1 MPDESAPID
10 RGASLKPPGPP
21 PRLTRRRLL
30 QLGLALPL
38 PMVLAACQDS
48 PGGDPAG
55 QAAAP
60 TTAPPAASADGAA
73 PGTTLAPTPACDD
86 GDEPTLA
93 QTEGPYFTPDSPER
107 TSLLEAGMG
116 GQRLVVAGTVLT
128 TDCRP
133 VRRALL
139 DFWQADD
146 AGQYDN
152 QGYRLRGHQFS
163 DDQGAWRL
171 ETVVPG
177 IYTGRTRH
185 IHVKVQPPGGRV
197 LTTQL
202 YFPDEPAN
210 TRDGIFRE
218 ECLLD
223 IASDGNG
230 QRGTFTFVL
239 ET

>member
-1 MPDESAPID
+1 MPDPAPTD
-10 RGASLKPPGPP
+10 GGTNLEPPGP

-38 PMVLAACQDS
+38 PMVLAACD
-48 PGGDPAG
+48 D
-55 QAAAP
+55 AAP
-60 TTAPPAASADGAA
+60 TDPATAAPPATTAA
-73 PGTTLAPTPACDD
+73 AGGGTLAPTPACDD
-86 GDEPTLA
+86 GDDPTPS

-107 TSLLEAGMG
+107 ASLLEAGMG

-133 VRRALL
+133 VGRALL

-163 DDQGAWRL
+163 DADGGWRL
-171 ETVVPG
+171 ETVLPG

-185 IHVKVQPPGGRV
+185 IHVKVQAPDGPV

-202 YFPDEPAN
+202 YFPGEPDN
-210 TRDGIFRE
+210 DRDGIFQPELLLTDVRDRGNSRE
-218 ECLLD
+218 G
-223 IASDGNG
+223 S
-230 QRGTFTFVL
+230 FTFVL
-239 ET
+239 PAT

>member
-1 MPDESAPID
+1 MPADPT
-10 RGASLKPPGPP
+10 G

-48 PGGDPAG
+48 PGDPAES
-55 QAAAP
+55 AAAP
-60 TTAPPAASADGAA
+60 TTAAPPASAADGAA

-86 GDEPTLA
+86 GDEPTVA

-107 TSLLEAGMG
+107 ASLLEAGMP

-185 IHVKVQPPGGRV
+185 IHVKVQAPDGPV

-202 YFPDEPAN
+202 YFPGEPAN
-210 TRDGIFRE
+210 ERDGIFSPE
-218 ECLLD
+218 LLL
-223 IASDGNG
+223 SDVRDSGG
-230 QRGTFTFVL
+230 TRRGSFTFVL
-239 ET
+239 EA

>member
-1 MPDESAPID
+1 MPADSAVP
-10 RGASLKPPGPP
+10 AV

-48 PGGDPAG
+48 PGGD
-55 QAAAP
+55 AAAP
-60 TTAPPAASADGAA
+60 TTAADGAA
-73 PGTTLAPTPACDD
+73 PGSTLAPTPACDD
-86 GDEPTLA
+86 GDEPTVA

-107 TSLLEAGMG
+107 ASLLEAGMG

-133 VRRALL
+133 VQRALL

-146 AGQYDN
+146 AGRYDN

-163 DDQGAWRL
+163 DADGNWRL
-171 ETVVPG
+171 ETIVPG
-177 IYTGRTRH
+177 LYTGRTRH
-185 IHVKVQPPGGRV
+185 IHVKVQAPDGPV

-202 YFPDEPAN
+202 YFPGEPEN
-210 TRDGIFRE
+210 DRDGIFSPE
-218 ECLLD
+218 LLLAD
-223 IASDGNG
+223 VRDTAGTR
-230 QRGTFTFVL
+230 RGSFTFVL
-239 ET
+239 EG